1 LAGGV
6 TKILEASEKLN
17 ELNAKLE
24 TQKTAVVEQT
34 ATCEQLL
41 VEVEEGKSTIRY

>member
-1 LAGGV
+1 M

-24 TQKTAVVEQT
+24 LQKTAVAAQT

-41 VEVEEGKSTIRY
+41 AEVEEGKNTLRC